1 MSVDWEKEVI
11 LNSLREVT
19 NFERVS
25 MLFINE

>member
-1 MSVDWEKEVI
+1 MSVDWEKEVV